1 MLIGGGYLVQVIG
14 SHIEFSPLMRVSFAF
29 SLVTY
34 GTRWRVVPSKEQNNP
49 DRAARAQGFTYVPAA
64 VTGTG

>member
-29 SLVTY
+29 SLSLLMVLAGEWSIEKST
-34 GTRWRVVPSKEQNNP
+34 TRIAPHALKALPMCLLLSPER
-49 DRAARAQGFTYVPAA
+49 G
-64 VTGTG
+64 